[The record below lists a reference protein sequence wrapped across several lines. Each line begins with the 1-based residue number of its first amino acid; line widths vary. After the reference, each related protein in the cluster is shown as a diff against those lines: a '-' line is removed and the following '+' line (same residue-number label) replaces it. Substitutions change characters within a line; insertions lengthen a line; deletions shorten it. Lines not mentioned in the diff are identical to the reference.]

1 MNQIIQDKMKIE
13 VMVIKNTTLFAN
25 TQRESKVYTSDE
37 ADFEKQILE
46 NYEFM
51 VRGEAEENRD
61 YKQPIPYSIV
71 LNEKGEIFVYIRG
84 GDNSAA
90 GDKRLHDKLS
100 IGVGWHLERE
110 EEWLKN
116 PITDWLVRELEEE
129 ISLKQEN
136 ITDIFPIGYI
146 NDDRNDVGEVHIW
159 VSYLVKTK
167 KFSPVMEDGELA
179 EGEFMSYDILTGLA
193 KSGKYN
199 VETWTEL
206 LLPVLKDYI

>member
-1 MNQIIQDKMKIE
+1 MNQIIQDKMKKE
-13 VMVIKNTTLFAN
+13 VMVVINTALFSN
-25 TQRESKVYTSDE
+25 TPRESKVYTSDE

-71 LNEKGEIFVYIRG
+71 LSEKNEVFVYIRG
-84 GDNSAA
+84 GADSAA
-90 GDKRLHDKLS
+90 GDTRLHEKLS

-110 EEWLKN
+110 EEGLKN
-116 PITDWLVRELEEE
+116 PLKDGLVRELEEE
-129 ISLKQEN
+129 VGLKNEN
-136 ITDIFPIGYI
+136 VTDIFPIWYI
-146 NDDRNDVGEVHIW
+146 NDDRNDVGEVHIG

-167 KFSPVMEDGELA
+167 NFSPIMEDGELA
-179 EGEFMSYDILTGLA
+179 EWEFMSYDVLMQLV

-206 LLPVLKDYI
+206 LLPVLKEYI